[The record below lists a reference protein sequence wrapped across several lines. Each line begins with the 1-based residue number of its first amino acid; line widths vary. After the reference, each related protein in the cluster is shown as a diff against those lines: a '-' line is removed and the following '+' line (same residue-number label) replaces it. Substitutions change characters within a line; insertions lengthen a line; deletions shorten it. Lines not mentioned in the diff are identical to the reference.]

1 MEFEHM
7 SCVELAL
14 GGLNFISRGGWLT
27 FSLGGLQSQAG
38 DMLYVTLI
46 FCICL
51 AERGDGSLPTGR
63 LIGLVVVAGYGI
75 DYSNDCTLKQIWV
88 VAPMA

>member
-1 MEFEHM
+1 M
-7 SCVELAL
+7 VVV
-14 GGLNFISRGGWLT
+14 GGWLK

-38 DMLYVTLI
+38 DMLYVMLI

-75 DYSNDCTLKQIWV
+75 DYSNDCTLKQI
-88 VAPMA
+88 